1 MKRVW
6 KLSDAAQTELLLQRL
21 QGHSSKPKTLP
32 PHSVFTLTKYSN
44 HSFTRGLCASATH
57 TVFPTLIR
65 LLSETLTLPD
75 TRVRKDLTQTVSALR
90 DELLENVD
98 DLDKVFRVLDEK
110 GLSLFRRHSN
120 GYAFVELMNQLGS
133 RPRLALEVLNWRR
146 RQAGYGTP
154 MTKEEYTKGIKFAGR
169 INNVDLAA
177 DLFAEAAKKHLKTIG
192 TYNALLGAYMYNG
205 LSDKC
210 QSLFRDLK
218 KEANISPSIV
228 TYNILISVFGRLL
241 LVDHMEAAFQE
252 IKDSNLSPNVFTY
265 NCLIAGYMT
274 AWMWGKVE
282 EIYRMM
288 KAGPV
293 MPDTNT
299 YLLLLRGYA
308 HSGNLSR
315 MEEIYELVK
324 HHVDGKE
331 FPLIRAM
338 ICAYC
343 KHSVTGRVEKIEALM
358 GLIPEKEYRPW
369 LNVLLIRVY
378 AIEDCLEE
386 MEKSINAAFEHKTSV
401 TTVNIMRC
409 IVSSYFRCNAVDK
422 LANFVQRAESAGW
435 RLCRSLYHCK
445 MVMYASQRRVEEME
459 SVLKEMENYKI
470 DRSKKTFWIMY
481 NAYATCGQRHKV
493 NQILGL
499 MCKNGY
505 EVPVD
510 AFPS

>member
-1 MKRVW
+1 
-6 KLSDAAQTELLLQRL
+6 
-21 QGHSSKPKTLP
+21 
-32 PHSVFTLTKYSN
+32 
-44 HSFTRGLCASATH
+44 
-57 TVFPTLIR
+57 
-65 LLSETLTLPD
+65 
-75 TRVRKDLTQTVSALR
+75 
-90 DELLENVD
+90 
-98 DLDKVFRVLDEK
+98 
-110 GLSLFRRHSN
+110 
-120 GYAFVELMNQLGS
+120 
-133 RPRLALEVLNWRR
+133 
-146 RQAGYGTP
+146 

-177 DLFAEAAKKHLKTIG
+177 DLFAEAANKHLKTIG

-228 TYNILISVFGRLL
+228 TYNTLISVFGRLL

-265 NCLIAGYMT
+265 NYLIAGYMT

-282 EIYRMM
+282 EIYQMM

-308 HSGNLSR
+308 HSGNLPR
-315 MEEIYELVK
+315 MEKIYELVK

-338 ICAYC
+338 ICAYSKC
-343 KHSVTGRVEKIEALM
+343 SVTDRIKKIEALM
-358 GLIPEKEYRPW
+358 RLIPEKEYRPW

-378 AIEDCLEE
+378 AKEDCLEE
-386 MEKSINAAFEHKTSV
+386 MEKSINDAFEHKTSV
-401 TTVNIMRC
+401 TTVRIMRC

-422 LANFVQRAESAGW
+422 LANFLKRAESAGW
-435 RLCRSLYHCK
+435 RLCRSLYHGK

-481 NAYATCGQRHKV
+481 YAYATCGQRHKV
-493 NQILGL
+493 NQVLGL

-505 EVPVD
+505 DVPVD